1 MLFGITAG
9 GLASGH
15 TLHRGRRQRLP
26 EVGGAGTSAGGRGG
40 GCHKTG
46 LTPAGTAGAE
56 RCWLEVGDRWRRRPA
71 AGIGV
76 RTVVDGDFFRGFF

>member
-1 MLFGITAG
+1 VPRSVAATTG
-9 GLASGH
+9 G
-15 TLHRGRRQRLP
+15 
-26 EVGGAGTSAGGRGG
+26 VGGAGTSAGGRGG

-46 LTPAGTAGAE
+46 LTPAGTAGADQ

-76 RTVVDGDFFRGFF
+76 RTVVDGDFFWGFF